1 MHPSALTGDE
11 PPVLLGDNVANPIPV
26 TTTLEVVN

>member
-1 MHPSALTGDE
+1 LTGDE